1 MRDCNEVNLTR
12 KMGMMT
18 VYESIT
24 IFFGL
29 SEQTVSPTEKPSGKS
44 PKKLG
49 KQLIGNPS
57 KSNLDEKR

>member
-1 MRDCNEVNLTR
+1 
-12 KMGMMT
+12 MMT

-44 PKKLG
+44 PKKVG

-57 KSNLDEKR
+57 KSNLYEKG